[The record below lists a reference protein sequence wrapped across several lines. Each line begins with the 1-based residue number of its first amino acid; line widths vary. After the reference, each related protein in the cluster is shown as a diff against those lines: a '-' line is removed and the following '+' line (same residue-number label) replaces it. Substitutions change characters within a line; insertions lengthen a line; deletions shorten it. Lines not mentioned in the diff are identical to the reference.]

1 MKKIGFVGLGIMGK
15 PMAKCLLKG
24 GCRLMVNDLDSRAV
38 NELVTLGAISGSLSE
53 IGEQCEV
60 IFTILPNGNYPTDDA
75 QMAGGAGCATTCRAV
90 AAPVSGCCR
99 RHS

>member
-1 MKKIGFVGLGIMGK
+1 MNKLTGFIGLGIMGK
-15 PMAKCLLKG
+15 PMAKCLLKD

-60 IFTILPNGNYPTDDA
+60 IFTILPNGSIVQAVLFN
-75 QMAGGAGCATTCRAV
+75 QGGFATPSKRAV
-90 AAPVSGCCR
+90 LLLT
-99 RHS
+99 